1 MRTRALME
9 HVDSVES
16 RGRTPIPDDVKAAV
30 WNRDGGRCVRC
41 GSNENIEFDHII
53 PFSKGGSSSFRNLQ
67 TLCEAFN
74 RAKNASIVG

>member
-67 TLCEAFN
+67 TLCEACN